1 MTNEIP
7 DPNLLRCAI
16 KKTTSVVS
24 KHILYASY
32 MIVAITVAAIACM
45 GIFGVWQAI
54 SPILERL
61 WQLFAVA
68 IVSIPWYLYGIAAI
82 AAIYFGYSLLWCMAR
97 NLTDE
102 DWQSEKAKNFW
113 EDVIAL
119 ALALAIAAIAALAIT
134 IAAIAALALAALAL
148 AALAAI
154 ALAASPDCKAL
165 LFIGAYLHYRKRMKN
180 RDVLELAKDY
190 NKEYP

>member
-32 MIVAITVAAIACM
+32 MIVAIACM

-61 WQLFAVA
+61 WELFVVA

-102 DWQSEKAKNFW
+102 DWQSEKAKNFG
-113 EDVIAL
+113 EG
-119 ALALAIAAIAALAIT
+119 
-134 IAAIAALALAALAL
+134 AALALAPTLSL
-148 AALAAI
+148 
-154 ALAASPDCKAL
+154 P
-165 LFIGAYLHYRKRMKN
+165 GYL
-180 RDVLELAKDY
+180 
-190 NKEYP
+190 